1 MKYFPP
7 PLEKLSTFEKKNEI
21 HSFNKRLNIIIIP
34 KYNNN
39 ISPTF
44 KIQFKKNTKLP
55 NSR

>member
-1 MKYFPP
+1 MNIP